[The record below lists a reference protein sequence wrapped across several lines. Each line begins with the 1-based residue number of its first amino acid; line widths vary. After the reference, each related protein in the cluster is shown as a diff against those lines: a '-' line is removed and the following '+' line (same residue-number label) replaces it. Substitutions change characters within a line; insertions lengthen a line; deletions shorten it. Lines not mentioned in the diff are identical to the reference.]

1 MLSSLATFLFGTQQA
16 TSESQHTEENPENL
30 SNVTNKSNDLSGE
43 DVIEVTS
50 STPSVP
56 SNRGTLQLSGRTNR
70 RDKQRPKDG
79 KSKKPL
85 TIKKL
90 LAPSENSLDED
101 IDEEWYI
108 VEKEDE
114 ETDSLPR
121 SDSEEEISVGEI
133 QAKTSPPSA
142 VAPAVLAAAAA
153 SRRLQQRNSRCLY
166 TGPRPQQQRNFLQRS
181 RAQQGI
187 KILSPPKNVDNGVS
201 QSLFAPSPA
210 SSPCGSDAS
219 LSMEDSWYVTPPPC
233 FTSSIGSINMEA
245 SPYENLLIE
254 HPSMSVYRSIRCNKE
269 CSDKPT
275 SRDLRELQA
284 TQQREPTPPPTAP
297 IVEQKRGH
305 SAHYDRHAEA
315 QLKQQTLVRH
325 GQKSNNKKQ
334 HQQLCRSAMNR
345 SNKVRDLKAN
355 RQRRSD
361 MQHFKVLS
369 GANNNRKCAF

>member
-219 LSMEDSWYVTPPPC
+219 LSMEDSC
-233 FTSSIGSINMEA
+233 
-245 SPYENLLIE
+245 
-254 HPSMSVYRSIRCNKE
+254 MSVYRSIRCNKE